1 MRWIFACCLLFLSA
15 DSSKNTKSCPEST
28 NTIKYV
34 PSCPTTEEDW
44 NLRAKAKNC
53 SSVKQKCTS
62 AKDFVYHCVINSYAN
77 STIEVCAPSVSIIG
91 HSCVE
96 FNMRG
101 SLIQESPYNM
111 YNCKYPQSCPFRYNS
126 TDVYKYQSCFAISK
140 LQDKENCSHCIDV
153 LGIQRNQV
161 EDTSSCNEMIWQIV
175 ALIATIIIV
184 TILAI
189 WFYIYRNVR
198 SRGKEEGFI
207 VNWKPE
213 NEYMELNEG
222 QTCKEIDSQSKHCE
236 TEFVSSE
243 SSLTKDIQNGVDDRY
258 IVSIEISNSYFG
270 WATQDLKDRR
280 HINVKDEGRKD
291 NPTRKQ
297 PTSILLAKDE
307 ELFGYEALQ
316 SYIKKT
322 RECTF
327 YHKME
332 KIALANTGSEMCPKR
347 IYRKILNYIADQVF
361 DEANHE
367 SKECARKPKDIEF
380 IITIPSYWKDEDL
393 GRILEDSVKKS
404 KINKESARWKLVTK
418 AEVVSPFLHEVK
430 ADVLCQ
436 NFNVDHLSF
445 EEGTKYAILDIG
457 STACE
462 LTILVSSKKGPDC
475 VCGKPYRKKWG
486 EGVDQSFSN
495 MINIIIGDD
504 EMNTFQMDNSGE
516 FQKLFFSFESLKTKK
531 SSFKSSNLDGVEL
544 LLPTA
549 LHSLIREKKIDVKT
563 SIEKNVN
570 KTKISADLISWIDSG
585 DKSCFRLKVK
595 AMEAIFKQMLDD
607 IDKTIEDHF
616 SQDKNCEMKCVC
628 VIGGYAN
635 CKLVQKKVRE
645 KFKLRTVVIPKNADL
660 VVAKGAVYYG
670 YKYCGK

>member
-1 MRWIFACCLLFLSA
+1 MMILLLNNCLESSLILLTTVKNMRWIFACCLLFLSA

-332 KIALANTGSEMCPKR
+332 KIAL
-347 IYRKILNYIADQVF
+347 
-361 DEANHE
+361 
-367 SKECARKPKDIEF
+367 
-380 IITIPSYWKDEDL
+380 
-393 GRILEDSVKKS
+393 
-404 KINKESARWKLVTK
+404 INKESARWKLVTK